1 MYTYAKMQKQSA
13 FRSPLISC
21 QTVRRTSILI
31 FFSAVCLK
39 GLAISLGLGLTM

>member
-31 FFSAVCLK
+31 FFSGRMLK
-39 GLAISLGLGLTM
+39 GFGH